1 MENARELIKKYK
13 VIARKSLGQNFLTDE
28 KVVENILDAA
38 YINENDLVIEI
49 GPGLGIMTE
58 PIAKRAGKVVAV
70 ELDKNLIPILNGGLF
85 GLNVTVINKD
95 ILKVDID
102 NEIIKPYGIK
112 EDGTQYKIKVVSN
125 LPYYITTPI
134 IMKLLEDGIKA
145 ELMIFM
151 VQLEVADRMCANPGS
166 KVYGSLSV
174 AVKYYSEPEKLFNVP
189 PGCFI
194 PRPKVDSGV
203 VRLTVREKFNIDE
216 ELRKIFFKLVKAAF
230 GQRRKTLINAIL
242 NSGYFQVDKERLKEI
257 LKEMGLSE
265 DIRGERLSIDLFL
278 KLAEKT
284 RKNTL
289 ISRDF

>member
-242 NSGYFQVDKERLKEI
+242 NSGNFQVDKERLKEI